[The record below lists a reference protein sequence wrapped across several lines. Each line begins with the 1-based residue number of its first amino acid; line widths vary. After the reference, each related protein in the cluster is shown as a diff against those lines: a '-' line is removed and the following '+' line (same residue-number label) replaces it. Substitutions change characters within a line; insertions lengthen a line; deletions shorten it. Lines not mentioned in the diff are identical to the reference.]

1 MSRKW
6 LALFLNDAALPTL
19 YLSSRILEFPLGVF
33 TLAIATVYF
42 PKLSKLGDSGA
53 EFRREYSN
61 GLVVTMGIAIPA
73 MFGIIATS
81 RDILALLFEWGLFGT
96 KDVDVCLPVLI
107 VSVIGLPFFAL
118 STFATRGFHST
129 KDTRTPVKVSY
140 WAFAANV
147 ALSLA
152 LMFPFGA
159 AGLAGAN
166 VGAAALQAL
175 MLDAKLKRQARNFGR
190 MPRDFENRGGVG
202 GDGVRGGRGAERA
215 CRNAFGQDAR
225 VRSVRGRDTRG
236 VRFLLRNA

>member
-1 MSRKW
+1 
-6 LALFLNDAALPTL
+6 
-19 YLSSRILEFPLGVF
+19 
-33 TLAIATVYF
+33 
-42 PKLSKLGDSGA
+42 
-53 EFRREYSN
+53 
-61 GLVVTMGIAIPA
+61 

-107 VSVIGLPFFAL
+107 VSVHRAPFFAL

-175 MLDAKLKRQARNFGR
+175 MLDAKLKRQARNFGECR
-190 MPRDFENRGGVG
+190 EILKIVAASAAMRARWSRRGT
-202 GDGVRGGRGAERA
+202 RLQKRFRA
-215 CRNAFGQDAR
+215 RRSRSQCAR
-225 VRSVRGRDTRG
+225 S
-236 VRFLLRNA
+236 